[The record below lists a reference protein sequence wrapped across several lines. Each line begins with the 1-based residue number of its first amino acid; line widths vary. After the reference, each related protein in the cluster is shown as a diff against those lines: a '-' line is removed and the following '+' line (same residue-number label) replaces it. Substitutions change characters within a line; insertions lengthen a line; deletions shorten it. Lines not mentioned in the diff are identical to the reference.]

1 MKIAYIASSEF
12 GCPQPPHQIQA
23 ALWIAAQVIEGMTK
37 RGHQTYYV
45 GAGHSTVSATKIF
58 SMGKAFFD
66 LYVYEDWIKLSSQE
80 KDTTLTNYQM
90 KLHLYLIETLKHL
103 EVDLIHYHTSPP
115 VFMLPFSQYIDKPKV
130 QTIHDPMKPS
140 YKALYDSYRDVSS
153 NHFVSIS
160 NAQRRFIPDLPYVA
174 TVYNGISVED
184 YGHGDSPQNQLL
196 FLGRIKKIKGIK
208 DALLSAQSASVPLV
222 VAGRSAQTER
232 EFMETEIE
240 PLMNK
245 GRIKRFG
252 VIGHGDKVS
261 LLQSSKALLFPI
273 HWEEPFGLVMIEA
286 MACGTP
292 VIAYNRGSVP
302 EIVKDGVTGFIIEP
316 DETGNPKSHPPA
328 GGPNSKQ
335 IQNSNFKIKKTGIEG
350 LVEAIKRIGEI
361 DRAACRRHVEEN
373 FTVEKMVSGYE
384 VVYKKVLAKVSGV
397 SAS

>member
-302 EIVKDGVTGFIIEP
+302 EVVRDGMTGFIIDP
-316 DETGNPKSHPPA
+316 DEKNPTNPTNTTNPRNEGHW
-328 GGPNSKQ
+328 
-335 IQNSNFKIKKTGIEG
+335 IIKKRGVEG